1 MSYKR
6 GGMNVLAVLGVTLG
20 FILFDII
27 SGIIKAI
34 YKEGLNSTVLR
45 QGLFHKLSEVLAVGG
60 SWLLEYA
67 IAYVNLGISLPLI
80 NVVSIYICIMELI
93 SIIEN
98 ICAINPKLYKLFQPY
113 LEKLKGDNDDETRH

>member
-1 MSYKR
+1 
-6 GGMNVLAVLGVTLG
+6 MNVLAVLGVTLG

-80 NVVSIYICIMELI
+80 NVVSIYICVMELV

-113 LEKLKGDNDDETRH
+113 LEKLKGDNDDETRN